1 MDSEQG
7 IEQMK
12 HLSWKYRRRRT
23 PQEMRE
29 FRAAQSRRI
38 AKRWEQ
44 VHAAQSDE
52 PVRQTRTNRITIED
66 SHRMRLVFL
75 LARQETP
82 RGWSRAE
89 VVENGKPVSGRWGI
103 RKLATALAKLLQ

>member
-1 MDSEQG
+1 
-7 IEQMK
+7 MK

-38 AKRWEQ
+38 AARWAK
-44 VHAAQSDE
+44 VHAARAAD

-66 SHRMRLVFL
+66 THTTRTILVV
-75 LARQETP
+75 RREQTE
-82 RGWSRAE
+82 RGWSRARVE
-89 VVENGKPVSGRWGI
+89 VNGIITCGHRAWTLRQLGNAIGGI
-103 RKLATALAKLLQ
+103 LQ